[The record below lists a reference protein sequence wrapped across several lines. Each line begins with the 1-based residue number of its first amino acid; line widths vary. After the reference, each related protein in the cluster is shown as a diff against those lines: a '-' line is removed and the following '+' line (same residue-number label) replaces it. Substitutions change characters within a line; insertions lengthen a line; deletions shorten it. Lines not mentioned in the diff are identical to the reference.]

1 MTTQDPRWLD
11 LTPFKVSDDQF
22 ARNEEIIRDGCDW
35 NCQLCGKPLNTTRK
49 TTGWVRL
56 PNGDDAWPYDEE
68 LPAELLEDIED
79 DMGCYPVGPECV
91 KKLPKAYYA
100 CYAGA

>member
-1 MTTQDPRWLD
+1 MPTQDDPRWLD
-11 LTPFKVSDDQF
+11 LTPFKVSGDQF
-22 ARNEEIIRDGCDW
+22 ARNEGIYREGCDD
-35 NCQLCGKPLNTTRK
+35 NCRLCGKPLNTTRK

-56 PNGDDAWPYDEE
+56 PCGDDAWPYDEE
-68 LPAELLEDIED
+68 LPADFERD

-91 KKLPKAYYA
+91 KKLPKTYYS